1 MINRSEIRGLVTGFG
16 LVLGL
21 ILFACSK
28 DLGLPGQDMLQTI
41 RFHLAVFMVVIV
53 ALLLLTQAW
62 WRSAFFLVVGLVSVG
77 EGAWHIVRQQAPR
90 AEIASLPT
98 EASLSVLSFNVLMS
112 NVSKSDEVVDMVSAS
127 GADVVVLMEARPLY
141 SHLGELAE
149 TYPYK
154 VGCDDERGCD
164 LLLMSKTELTD
175 SKIHSLSRFVGNR
188 LIIAKTVIGGQ
199 QVDLVAAHLSKPY
212 FDSVSDTEVSVMS
225 RFLNRETE
233 GALVMAG
240 DFNAAAW
247 SKNLLRMVRF
257 NQLLPAPSYPG
268 TWPVELGPLSVPID
282 NMFTRSPA
290 IIEEIHATPDSYGSN
305 HRGLIAK
312 VAIKGTQAAL

>member
-1 MINRSEIRGLVTGFG
+1 MINRSEMSGLVTGFG
-16 LVLGL
+16 LVLAA

-41 RFHLAVFMVVIV
+41 RFHLAILMVGIV
-53 ALLLLTQAW
+53 VLLLISGAW
-62 WRSAFFLVVGLVSVG
+62 RRSIFFLIIGLISVG
-77 EGAWHIVRQQAPR
+77 EGAWFIVRQQMPR

-98 EASLSVLSFNVLMS
+98 ETSFTVLSFNVLMS
-112 NVSKSDEVVDMVSAS
+112 NVSNGDDIAEMLETS
-127 GADVVVLMEARPLY
+127 GADVVVLMEAQPLY
-141 SHLGELAE
+141 GYLGQLAE

-154 VGCDDERGCD
+154 VGCDERRGCD

-175 SKIHSLSRFVGNR
+175 THIHSLSRFVSNR
-188 LIIAKTVIGGQ
+188 LITAKTVIGGE

-212 FDSVSDTEVSVMS
+212 FDNVSDTEVSVMS

-233 GALVMAG
+233 GALIMAG

-247 SKNLLRMVRF
+247 SKNLLRLVRF
-257 NQLLPAPSYPG
+257 NQLMPGPWYPG
-268 TWPVELGPLSVPID
+268 TWPVELGPLAIPID
-282 NMFTRSPA
+282 NMFSRAPA
-290 IIEEIHATPDSYGSN
+290 IIEEINATPDSYGSN